1 MTERITIGLMS
12 GTSLDGTD
20 AVAMAFDGRVMR
32 SLGHSSLAFPPNL
45 RAALAAL
52 TLPGP
57 DEIERMGEA
66 SVALAR
72 HYAEATGLLL
82 ARTGLSPADVAAL
95 GVHGQTIRHRP
106 QKGFTLQLNHPALVA
121 ELTGIDV
128 VADLRSRDVAAG
140 GEGAPLV
147 PAFHAECFTGDVP
160 RVVLNIGGI
169 ANISVLPARSESPTI
184 LGGDTGPG
192 NMLIDTWTQRITG
205 ALYDRD
211 GRWAASGRVST
222 TLLDNLLS
230 EPYFALPIPKST
242 GRELFSPA
250 WLDARLCGHES
261 LPPEDVARALVELT
275 ARTITN
281 TVARFAPDA
290 AELYVCGG
298 GVYNKTLMQAIAS
311 HFPGLTATTEALGV
325 PPMEVEAAA
334 LRSAFSQAS
343 PETCLR
349 SRGRRDREFSAPSIR
364 ADQDGSRSMKKRT
377 AFAWNVVR
385 LFLCRRAFGPPA
397 SDSEGGAAAA
407 GRHRIGIVDDELSA
421 AQVVLEVDLGADEVL
436 VAHGIDEKRH
446 TALFHHG
453 VVGVLDLVERKAVLE
468 AGAAAAL
475 NEHAQLEAG
484 IALFVHQLLD
494 LRDGGVGE
502 VDGIGHELGH
512 FFLRRFNL
520 FSHRGMCRPKDGP
533 PKM

>member
-160 RVVLNIGGI
+160 RV
-169 ANISVLPARSESPTI
+169 
-184 LGGDTGPG
+184 
-192 NMLIDTWTQRITG
+192 
-205 ALYDRD
+205 
-211 GRWAASGRVST
+211 
-222 TLLDNLLS
+222 
-230 EPYFALPIPKST
+230 YFALPIPKST

-261 LPPEDVARALVELT
+261 LPPEDVARTLVELT

-298 GVYNKTLMQAIAS
+298 GVYNQTLMQAIAS

-334 LRSAFSQAS
+334 
-343 PETCLR
+343 
-349 SRGRRDREFSAPSIR
+349 
-364 ADQDGSRSMKKRT
+364 
-377 AFAWNVVR
+377 FAWLAER
-385 LFLCRRAFGPPA
+385 FLASLPGNLPA
-397 SDSEGGAAAA
+397 VTRAA
-407 GRHRIGIVDDELSA
+407 GPRI
-421 AQVVLEVDLGADEVL
+421 LGAL
-436 VAHGIDEKRH
+436 YPR
-446 TALFHHG
+446 
-453 VVGVLDLVERKAVLE
+453 
-468 AGAAAAL
+468 
-475 NEHAQLEAG
+475 
-484 IALFVHQLLD
+484 
-494 LRDGGVGE
+494 
-502 VDGIGHELGH
+502 
-512 FFLRRFNL
+512 
-520 FSHRGMCRPKDGP
+520 
-533 PKM
+533 

>member
-222 TLLDNLLS
+222 TLLDDLLS

-261 LPPEDVARALVELT
+261 LP
-275 ARTITN
+275 
-281 TVARFAPDA
+281 
-290 AELYVCGG
+290 
-298 GVYNKTLMQAIAS
+298 
-311 HFPGLTATTEALGV
+311 
-325 PPMEVEAAA
+325 
-334 LRSAFSQAS
+334 
-343 PETCLR
+343 
-349 SRGRRDREFSAPSIR
+349 
-364 ADQDGSRSMKKRT
+364 
-377 AFAWNVVR
+377 
-385 LFLCRRAFGPPA
+385 
-397 SDSEGGAAAA
+397 
-407 GRHRIGIVDDELSA
+407 
-421 AQVVLEVDLGADEVL
+421 
-436 VAHGIDEKRH
+436 
-446 TALFHHG
+446 
-453 VVGVLDLVERKAVLE
+453 
-468 AGAAAAL
+468 
-475 NEHAQLEAG
+475 
-484 IALFVHQLLD
+484 
-494 LRDGGVGE
+494 
-502 VDGIGHELGH
+502 
-512 FFLRRFNL
+512 
-520 FSHRGMCRPKDGP
+520 
-533 PKM
+533 

>member
-169 ANISVLPARSESPTI
+169 ANISVLPARSESPPSSAATRVRATCSSTHGRSASQEPFTTGTA
-184 LGGDTGPG
+184 GGRP
-192 NMLIDTWTQRITG
+192 Q
-205 ALYDRD
+205 
-211 GRWAASGRVST
+211 AASARRFST
-222 TLLDNLLS
+222 T
-230 EPYFALPIPKST
+230 F
-242 GRELFSPA
+242 
-250 WLDARLCGHES
+250 
-261 LPPEDVARALVELT
+261 
-275 ARTITN
+275 
-281 TVARFAPDA
+281 
-290 AELYVCGG
+290 
-298 GVYNKTLMQAIAS
+298 
-311 HFPGLTATTEALGV
+311 
-325 PPMEVEAAA
+325 
-334 LRSAFSQAS
+334 
-343 PETCLR
+343 
-349 SRGRRDREFSAPSIR
+349 
-364 ADQDGSRSMKKRT
+364 
-377 AFAWNVVR
+377 
-385 LFLCRRAFGPPA
+385 
-397 SDSEGGAAAA
+397 
-407 GRHRIGIVDDELSA
+407 
-421 AQVVLEVDLGADEVL
+421 
-436 VAHGIDEKRH
+436 
-446 TALFHHG
+446 
-453 VVGVLDLVERKAVLE
+453 
-468 AGAAAAL
+468 
-475 NEHAQLEAG
+475 
-484 IALFVHQLLD
+484 
-494 LRDGGVGE
+494 
-502 VDGIGHELGH
+502 
-512 FFLRRFNL
+512 
-520 FSHRGMCRPKDGP
+520 
-533 PKM
+533 

>member
-1 MTERITIGLMS
+1 
-12 GTSLDGTD
+12 
-20 AVAMAFDGRVMR
+20 
-32 SLGHSSLAFPPNL
+32 
-45 RAALAAL
+45 
-52 TLPGP
+52 
-57 DEIERMGEA
+57 MGEA

-261 LPPEDVARALVELT
+261 LPPEDVARTLVELT

-334 LRSAFSQAS
+334 
-343 PETCLR
+343 
-349 SRGRRDREFSAPSIR
+349 
-364 ADQDGSRSMKKRT
+364 
-377 AFAWNVVR
+377 FAWLAER
-385 LFLCRRAFGPPA
+385 FLASLPGNLPA
-397 SDSEGGAAAA
+397 VTRAA
-407 GRHRIGIVDDELSA
+407 GPRI
-421 AQVVLEVDLGADEVL
+421 LGAL
-436 VAHGIDEKRH
+436 YPR
-446 TALFHHG
+446 
-453 VVGVLDLVERKAVLE
+453 
-468 AGAAAAL
+468 
-475 NEHAQLEAG
+475 
-484 IALFVHQLLD
+484 
-494 LRDGGVGE
+494 
-502 VDGIGHELGH
+502 
-512 FFLRRFNL
+512 
-520 FSHRGMCRPKDGP
+520 
-533 PKM
+533 

>member
-222 TLLDNLLS
+222 TLLDDLLS

-261 LPPEDVARALVELT
+261 LPPEDVARTLVELT

-298 GVYNKTLMQAIAS
+298 AVSTTRPSCRPSPRISPAS
-311 HFPGLTATTEALGV
+311 RPRPKLWACRPWRWRRLPSPG
-325 PPMEVEAAA
+325 

-349 SRGRRDREFSAPSIR
+349 SRGRRDREFS
-364 ADQDGSRSMKKRT
+364 
-377 AFAWNVVR
+377 
-385 LFLCRRAFGPPA
+385 
-397 SDSEGGAAAA
+397 GALYP
-407 GRHRIGIVDDELSA
+407 R
-421 AQVVLEVDLGADEVL
+421 
-436 VAHGIDEKRH
+436 
-446 TALFHHG
+446 
-453 VVGVLDLVERKAVLE
+453 
-468 AGAAAAL
+468 
-475 NEHAQLEAG
+475 
-484 IALFVHQLLD
+484 
-494 LRDGGVGE
+494 
-502 VDGIGHELGH
+502 
-512 FFLRRFNL
+512 
-520 FSHRGMCRPKDGP
+520 
-533 PKM
+533 

>member
-169 ANISVLPARSESPTI
+169 AN
-184 LGGDTGPG
+184 
-192 NMLIDTWTQRITG
+192 
-205 ALYDRD
+205 
-211 GRWAASGRVST
+211 
-222 TLLDNLLS
+222 TLF
-230 EPYFALPIPKST
+230 YPKYSI
-242 GRELFSPA
+242 FS
-250 WLDARLCGHES
+250 
-261 LPPEDVARALVELT
+261 
-275 ARTITN
+275 
-281 TVARFAPDA
+281 
-290 AELYVCGG
+290 
-298 GVYNKTLMQAIAS
+298 
-311 HFPGLTATTEALGV
+311 
-325 PPMEVEAAA
+325 
-334 LRSAFSQAS
+334 
-343 PETCLR
+343 
-349 SRGRRDREFSAPSIR
+349 
-364 ADQDGSRSMKKRT
+364 
-377 AFAWNVVR
+377 
-385 LFLCRRAFGPPA
+385 
-397 SDSEGGAAAA
+397 
-407 GRHRIGIVDDELSA
+407 
-421 AQVVLEVDLGADEVL
+421 
-436 VAHGIDEKRH
+436 
-446 TALFHHG
+446 
-453 VVGVLDLVERKAVLE
+453 
-468 AGAAAAL
+468 
-475 NEHAQLEAG
+475 
-484 IALFVHQLLD
+484 
-494 LRDGGVGE
+494 
-502 VDGIGHELGH
+502 
-512 FFLRRFNL
+512 
-520 FSHRGMCRPKDGP
+520 
-533 PKM
+533 